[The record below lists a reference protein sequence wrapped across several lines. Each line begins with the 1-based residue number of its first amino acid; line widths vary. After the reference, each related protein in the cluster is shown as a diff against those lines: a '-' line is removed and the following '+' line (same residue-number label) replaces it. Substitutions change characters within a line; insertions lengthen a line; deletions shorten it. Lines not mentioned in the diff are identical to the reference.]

1 MSAEKKEKID
11 LAATVGAMV
20 VTLAA
25 GVALYI
31 MSGFLFG

>member
-1 MSAEKKEKID
+1 MKEKVD

-25 GVALYI
+25 GVAIYFI
-31 MSGFLFG
+31 SGFWFG

>member
-1 MSAEKKEKID
+1 MSAEMKEKVD

-25 GVALYI
+25 GVAVYI
-31 MSGFLFG
+31 MSVFMFG